1 MKTHEPQANHKS
13 MNKRDSTLSKSMSKS
28 MSKPTS
34 KSMSKSKSK
43 AKASLPKALTRT
55 GKADPISVELIRNSL
70 VAATEEMK
78 SVLMRT
84 SYNMIIYEALDFT
97 VGLFDHKG
105 ETLSIGLGLPMF
117 IRGMSDVVKA
127 KLAFWGKE
135 GIEPGDILL
144 TNDAYTTGAHLNHL
158 TFSIPVFHEG
168 KIVAFSTCMAH
179 WQDIGGVLNG
189 VTTDIYAEGLQI
201 PFVKYH
207 QAGVLNEE
215 IKEFILMNVRRRDR
229 AEGDLQAQLSACWV
243 GVKHMHSM
251 LKRFGVGQWQ
261 QCIEQIKHN
270 TEFEA
275 RAAVKSIPDGVYEAE
290 SYMDDDAVDLDQPVP
305 IRVKVTVKADE
316 MTVDL
321 SRMSPQVRGFFNS
334 GAGVA
339 CAQVAFKCL
348 TLSQDLPIN
357 DGNFRPL
364 KVIMP
369 KGTVV
374 SAVHPAPMRVWMTYP
389 MTVIDTIFKAMA
401 QAIPERVIAAHHADL
416 VIANVNGIHPN
427 DGKLWLYTGG
437 LIGGGWG
444 AKHDQDG
451 VNVTVCMNDGDTHN
465 GPSEQ
470 VENKYP
476 LVVEYYRIRQDSGG
490 AGEFRGGLGAEAEVR
505 ALAGVNCQTR
515 IDRVNNTPWGLMGG
529 KNALG
534 NEVGVRSREGE
545 LKRYKT
551 GKVNVRLQAGEAYVL
566 HSGGG
571 GGFGDPKKRKR
582 ASILQDIALGYV
594 SLQKAQEDYQIV
606 LSAEDMS
613 AELMSA
619 LDSTNQ
625 AFNEKRKK

>member
-1 MKTHEPQANHKS
+1 MNTKPSLNKSSNAKSAKALKTLKTL
-13 MNKRDSTLSKSMSKS
+13 NK
-28 MSKPTS
+28 SKPLI
-34 KSMSKSKSK
+34 KGGR
-43 AKASLPKALTRT
+43 AKKTTA
-55 GKADPISVELIRNSL
+55 ADPISVELIRNSL

-97 VGLFDHKG
+97 VGLFDRHG
-105 ETLSIGLGLPMF
+105 QTLSIGLGLPMF

-127 KLAFWGKE
+127 KLAFWGEE

-158 TFSIPVFHEG
+158 TFSIPIYHDG
-168 KIVAFSTCMAH
+168 RIVAFSTCMAH

-215 IKEFILMNVRRRDR
+215 IKEIILMNVRRRDR
-229 AEGDLQAQLSACWV
+229 AVGDLEAQLSACLV
-243 GVKHMHSM
+243 GVKHMQSM
-251 LKRFGVGQWQ
+251 LTRFGVPVWQ
-261 QCIEQIKHN
+261 RCIEQIMLH
-270 TEFEA
+270 TENEA
-275 RAAVKSIPDGVYEAE
+275 RAAVKSMPDGVFEAE
-290 SYMDDDAVDLDQPVP
+290 SFMDDDAVDLDQPVP
-305 IRVKVTVKADE
+305 IRVKVIVKGDE

-321 SRMSPQVRGFFNS
+321 SAMSPQVRGFFNS

-364 KVIMP
+364 KVILP

-389 MTVIDTIFKAMA
+389 MTVIDTIFKALSKA
-401 QAIPERVIAAHHADL
+401 VPEKVIAGHHADL
-416 VIANVNGIHPN
+416 VIANVNGIHPQ

-444 AKHDQDG
+444 AKQDQDG

-476 LVVEYYRIRQDSGG
+476 LVVQYYRIRQDSGG
-490 AGEFRGGLGAEAEVR
+490 AGQYRGGLGAEAEVK
-505 ALAGVNCQTR
+505 ALTGVNCQTR
-515 IDRVNNTPWGLMGG
+515 IDRVNHAPWGLKGG
-529 KNALG
+529 HAALG
-534 NEVGVRSREGE
+534 NVVGVRSREGE
-545 LKRYKT
+545 LKLYKT
-551 GKVNVRLQAGEAYVL
+551 GKVNVRLQAGEAYVI

-582 ASILQDIALGYV
+582 ASILKDIEMGYV
-594 SLQKAQEDYQIV
+594 SLEKARETYQLV
-606 LSAEDMS
+606 LSKE
-613 AELMSA
+613 E
-619 LDSTNQ
+619 
-625 AFNEKRKK
+625 EKDLSLKTQHHLSPSRS

>member
-1 MKTHEPQANHKS
+1 MKTKPSHTKS
-13 MNKRDSTLSKSMSKS
+13 SSPKS
-28 MSKPTS
+28 
-34 KSMSKSKSK
+34 
-43 AKASLPKALTRT
+43 AKALKTRKNIDHQT
-55 GKADPISVELIRNSL
+55 KGGRAKKITPVDPISVELIRNSL

-97 VGLFDHKG
+97 VGLFDQHG
-105 ETLSIGLGLPMF
+105 QTLSIGLGLPMF

-127 KLAFWGKE
+127 KLAFWGEE

-158 TFSIPVFHEG
+158 TFSIPIYHG
-168 KIVAFSTCMAH
+168 GRIVAFSTCMAH

-215 IKEFILMNVRRRDR
+215 IKEIILMNVRRRDR
-229 AEGDLQAQLSACWV
+229 AVGDLEAQLSACLV
-243 GVKHMHSM
+243 GVKHMESM
-251 LKRFGVGQWQ
+251 LDRFGVAAWQ
-261 QCIEQIKHN
+261 QCIDQIMLQ
-270 TEFEA
+270 TEKEA
-275 RAAVKSIPDGVYEAE
+275 RAAVKSMPDGVFEAE
-290 SYMDDDAVDLDQPVP
+290 SFMDDDAVDLDHPVP
-305 IRVKVTVKADE
+305 IRVKVIVKGDE

-321 SRMSPQVRGFFNS
+321 SGMSPQVRGFFNS

-364 KVIMP
+364 KVIIP

-389 MTVIDTIFKAMA
+389 MTVIDTIFKALSK
-401 QAIPERVIAAHHADL
+401 AIPDKVIAGHHADL
-416 VIANVNGIHPN
+416 VIANVNGIHPL

-476 LVVEYYRIRQDSGG
+476 LVVQYYRIRQDSGG
-490 AGEFRGGLGAEAEVR
+490 AGQYRGGLGAEAEVK
-505 ALAGVNCQTR
+505 ALTGVNCQTR
-515 IDRVNNTPWGLMGG
+515 IDRVNHAPWGLKGG
-529 KNALG
+529 HSALG
-534 NEVGVRSREGE
+534 NVVGVRSREGE
-545 LKRYKT
+545 LKLYKT
-551 GKVNVRLQAGEAYVL
+551 GKVNVRLQAGEAYVIY
-566 HSGGG
+566 SGGG
-571 GGFGDPKKRKR
+571 GGFGDPRKRKR
-582 ASILQDIALGYV
+582 ASVLRDIEMGYV
-594 SLQKAQEDYQIV
+594 SLEKARETYQLV
-606 LSAEDMS
+606 LSEEEEK
-613 AELMSA
+613 ELMLKTQHHLSPSH
-619 LDSTNQ
+619 L
-625 AFNEKRKK
+625 

>member
-1 MKTHEPQANHKS
+1 MTMKTKLSQIKS
-13 MNKRDSTLSKSMSKS
+13 SSSKSAKHLKTRKS
-28 MSKPTS
+28 VDPQTRGSRVKKMTS
-34 KSMSKSKSK
+34 V
-43 AKASLPKALTRT
+43 
-55 GKADPISVELIRNSL
+55 DPISVELIRNSL

-97 VGLFDHKG
+97 VGLFDRHG
-105 ETLSIGLGLPMF
+105 QTLSIGLGLPMF

-127 KLAFWGKE
+127 KLAFWGEE

-158 TFSIPVFHEG
+158 TFSIPIYHG
-168 KIVAFSTCMAH
+168 GRIVAFSTCMAH

-215 IKEFILMNVRRRDR
+215 IKEIILMNVRRRDR
-229 AEGDLQAQLSACWV
+229 AVGDLEAQLSACLV
-243 GVKHMHSM
+243 GVKHMQSM
-251 LKRFGVGQWQ
+251 LDRFGVSVWQ
-261 QCIEQIKHN
+261 QCIEQIMLQ
-270 TEFEA
+270 TEKEA
-275 RAAVKSIPDGVYEAE
+275 RAVVKSMPDGVFEAE
-290 SYMDDDAVDLDQPVP
+290 SFMDDDAVDLDQPVP
-305 IRVKVTVKADE
+305 IRVKVTVRGDE

-321 SRMSPQVRGFFNS
+321 SGISPQVRGFFNS

-348 TLSQDLPIN
+348 TLPQDLPIN

-364 KVIMP
+364 KVIIP

-389 MTVIDTIFKAMA
+389 MTVIDTIFKALSK
-401 QAIPERVIAAHHADL
+401 AIPDKVIAGHHADL
-416 VIANVNGIHPN
+416 VIANVNGIHPQ

-476 LVVEYYRIRQDSGG
+476 LVVRYYRIRQDSGG
-490 AGEFRGGLGAEAEVR
+490 AGQYRGGLGAEAEVK
-505 ALAGVNCQTR
+505 ALTGVNCQTR
-515 IDRVNNTPWGLMGG
+515 IDRVNHAPWGLKGG
-529 KNALG
+529 HDALG
-534 NEVGVRSREGE
+534 NVVGVRSREGE
-545 LKRYKT
+545 LKLYKT
-551 GKVNVRLQAGEAYVL
+551 GKVNVRLQAGEAYVIY
-566 HSGGG
+566 SGGG
-571 GGFGDPKKRKR
+571 GGFGDPRKRKR
-582 ASILQDIALGYV
+582 ASIIRDIEMGYV
-594 SLQKAQEDYQIV
+594 SIEKARETYQLV
-606 LSAEDMS
+606 LSKDEEK
-613 AELMSA
+613 ELMLKTQHHLS
-619 LDSTNQ
+619 LSHL
-625 AFNEKRKK
+625 

>member
-1 MKTHEPQANHKS
+1 MTMKTKPSHTKS
-13 MNKRDSTLSKSMSKS
+13 SSPKR
-28 MSKPTS
+28 
-34 KSMSKSKSK
+34 
-43 AKASLPKALTRT
+43 AKALKTRKNIDHQT
-55 GKADPISVELIRNSL
+55 KGVRAKKITPVDPISVELIRNSL

-97 VGLFDHKG
+97 VGLFDQHG
-105 ETLSIGLGLPMF
+105 QTLSIGLGLPMF

-127 KLAFWGKE
+127 KLAFWGEE

-158 TFSIPVFHEG
+158 TFSIPIYHG
-168 KIVAFSTCMAH
+168 GRIVAFSTCMAH

-215 IKEFILMNVRRRDR
+215 IKEIILMNVRRRDR
-229 AEGDLQAQLSACWV
+229 AVGDLEAQLSACLV
-243 GVKHMHSM
+243 GVKHMESM
-251 LKRFGVGQWQ
+251 LDRFGVAAWQ
-261 QCIEQIKHN
+261 QCIDQIMLQ
-270 TEFEA
+270 TEKEA
-275 RAAVKSIPDGVYEAE
+275 RAAVKSMPDGVFEAE
-290 SYMDDDAVDLDQPVP
+290 SFMDDDAVDLDHPVP
-305 IRVKVTVKADE
+305 IRVKVIVKGDE

-321 SRMSPQVRGFFNS
+321 SGMSPQVRGFFNS

-364 KVIMP
+364 KVIIP

-389 MTVIDTIFKAMA
+389 MTVIDTIFKALSK
-401 QAIPERVIAAHHADL
+401 AIPDKVIAGHHADL
-416 VIANVNGIHPN
+416 VIANVNGIHPL

-476 LVVEYYRIRQDSGG
+476 LVVQYYRIRQDSGG
-490 AGEFRGGLGAEAEVR
+490 AGQYRGGLGAEAEVK
-505 ALAGVNCQTR
+505 ALTGVNCQTR
-515 IDRVNNTPWGLMGG
+515 IDRVNHAPWGLKGG
-529 KNALG
+529 HSALG
-534 NEVGVRSREGE
+534 NVVGVRSREGE
-545 LKRYKT
+545 LKLYKT
-551 GKVNVRLQAGEAYVL
+551 GKVNVRLQAGEAYVIY
-566 HSGGG
+566 SGGG
-571 GGFGDPKKRKR
+571 GGFGDPIKRKR
-582 ASILQDIALGYV
+582 ASVLRDIEMGYV
-594 SLQKAQEDYQIV
+594 SLEKARETYQLV
-606 LSAEDMS
+606 LSEEEEK
-613 AELMSA
+613 ELMLKTQHHLSPSH
-619 LDSTNQ
+619 L
-625 AFNEKRKK
+625 